1 MLKGNKGE
9 WSEIYA
15 FCYLLNEGVLRAADK
30 DLNPTSNVYF
40 PILKILREETQDKI
54 LEYRPALSDNTTIKI
69 FNGNELMGEYSRK
82 EFENIINTLYK
93 KIPYGERAFEIP
105 EVNSFFDKIYIKKLK
120 ADSTHKQDIDIQI
133 YDIHTGISPV
143 CGFSIKSYLGASPTL
158 VNPGKTTNFIYTIEN
173 CTDDIMYAVN
183 AIDTRTKIID
193 RMRYLK
199 EVGCTIV
206 RSEEM
211 ISAQFKENLEFVDS
225 KMPNIIEEILLV
237 VYKTGI
243 KQLSKAVN
251 YVQKQNLLGYSNPNM
266 YSYKIKKL
274 LCACALGMT
283 PEKHWE
289 GAEDANGGYIVVK
302 KDGSV
307 VCYHIYNRTD
317 FEQYL
322 YDYTCFD
329 TPSTNRYDYMSV
341 YKENE
346 KYKLKLNLQIR
357 FL

>member
-15 FCYLLNEGVLRAADK
+15 FCYLLNAGVLRAADK
-30 DLNPTSNVYF
+30 DLNPTIGIYF
-40 PILKILREETQDKI
+40 PILKILREETRGTI
-54 LEYRPALSDNTTIKI
+54 LKYYPANPNSPTIKI
-69 FNGNELMGEYSRK
+69 FNGNELLGEYSK
-82 EFENIINTLYK
+82 QEFENIINTLYRE
-93 KIPYGERAFEIP
+93 IPEGERAFEIP
-105 EVNSFFDKIYIKKLK
+105 EVNDFFDGIYVKKLK
-120 ADSTHKQDIDIQI
+120 ADSAHKQDIDIQI
-133 YDIHTGISPV
+133 HDIHTGISPV
-143 CGFSIKSYLGASPTL
+143 CGFSVKSYLGASPTL

-173 CTDDIMYAVN
+173 CTDDIMNAVN

-193 RMRYLK
+193 RMRYLR
-199 EVGCTIV
+199 EIGCTIV

-225 KMPNIIEEILLV
+225 KMPQIISETLLSAYQTGTKRLVDV
-237 VYKTGI
+237 VNRMKE
-243 KQLSKAVN
+243 
-251 YVQKQNLLGYSNPNM
+251 QNPIGYSNPNM

-289 GAEDANGGYIVVK
+289 GTEDANGGYIVVK
-302 KDGSV
+302 RDGSV

-329 TPSTNRYDYMSV
+329 TPSTSRYEYMSV
-341 YKENE
+341 YKENGE
-346 KYKLKLNLQIR
+346 YKLKLNLQIR

>member
-15 FCYLLNEGVLRAADK
+15 FCYLLNAGVLRAADK
-30 DLNPTSNVYF
+30 DLNPTIDIYF
-40 PILKILREETQDKI
+40 PILKILREETRGTI
-54 LEYRPALSDNTTIKI
+54 LKYYPANPNSPTIKI
-69 FNGNELMGEYSRK
+69 FNGNELLGEYSK
-82 EFENIINTLYK
+82 QEFENIINTLYRE
-93 KIPYGERAFEIP
+93 IPEGERAFEIP
-105 EVNSFFDKIYIKKLK
+105 EVNDFFDGIYVKKLK
-120 ADSTHKQDIDIQI
+120 ADSVHKQDIDIQI
-133 YDIHTGISPV
+133 QDIHTGISPV

-173 CTDDIMYAVN
+173 CTDDIMNAVN

-193 RMRYLK
+193 RMRYLR

-225 KMPNIIEEILLV
+225 KMPQIISETLLSAYQTGTKRLADV
-237 VYKTGI
+237 VNRM
-243 KQLSKAVN
+243 QE
-251 YVQKQNLLGYSNPNM
+251 QNPMGYSNPNM

-289 GAEDANGGYIVVK
+289 GTEDANGGYIVVK
-302 KDGSV
+302 RDGSV

-329 TPSTNRYDYMSV
+329 TPSTSRYEYMSV
-341 YKENE
+341 YKDNGE
-346 KYKLKLNLQIR
+346 YKLKLNLQIR